1 MFYVREF
8 EFFEAQ
14 DGEGVIAAPFD
25 IGGATSGEDM
35 KDAVEC
41 AADYL
46 FEYTTFQLITGWD
59 IPEPTF
65 GNEPENGGKVIAI
78 AVDCD
83 LSRVRSVSASEAA
96 DILGVSRPRV
106 TQMCEAGL
114 LQSWKEGSRRLITL
128 DSVEARLAERPK
140 PGRPRKT
147 TPKTKQASVIAQA
160 STA

>member
-1 MFYVREF
+1 MIYVREF
-8 EFFEAQ
+8 EFYEAA
-14 DGEGVIAAPFD
+14 DHKAVIAAPFD
-25 IGGATSGEDM
+25 LGEGTFGADM
-35 KDAVEC
+35 NDAVES

-46 FEYTTFQLITGWD
+46 FEYITDRLVDGLD

-65 GNEPENGGKVIAI
+65 GNEPDNGGKVIAI

-128 DSVEARLAERPK
+128 DSVEARLAEQPK

-147 TPKTKQASVIAQA
+147 TPKTKQTSAVAQA